1 MGSRNTW
8 TETESRILAQELRRS
23 ASDPQTSHLATCV
36 SIAALLP
43 NKLARDVAIRV
54 RWLKG
59 NSEVP
64 TAQFSSKLPLGDF
77 IEMRRFNSHATNVGV
92 GTDTLGL
99 GYSRGDGEPA
109 IPSIEKLLKENTT
122 LLERFECA
130 RTGAD
135 VSQVDLKMILD
146 NLFAIDSLI
155 RSRYDNGKTMPRMPV
170 RVDVSLVAA
179 VFGLSC

>member
-1 MGSRNTW
+1 
-8 TETESRILAQELRRS
+8 LAQELRRS

-59 NSEVP
+59 NSEIP
-64 TAQFSSKLPLGDF
+64 TAQFSSKLPLGD
-77 IEMRRFNSHATNVGV
+77 SHATNVGV

-109 IPSIEKLLKENTT
+109 ILSIEKLLKENTT

-135 VSQVDLKMILD
+135 VSQADLKMILD